1 MEKKKFFKEKGGE
14 SHVDKEWDIEKS
26 SSDFDDEVVA
36 TLAINIG
43 ILFINIDHKCLMA
56 KERKNKVYTKSSPK
70 YTTSDDESNDES
82 SDEEDL
88 STFFKALLKIKLRK

>member
-14 SHVDKEWDIEKS
+14 SHVHKEWDLEKS

-43 ILFINIDHKCLMA
+43 ILFLNIDHKCLMA
-56 KERKNKVYTKSSPK
+56 KERKNKV